1 MEAIETFENAGF
13 TVSIYQEEDP
23 GSPREWDNL
32 GKMVCWHRRANLGDE
47 TIKTSNYQN
56 MDELVASF
64 NALVCIPLYLYEHS
78 GMTMTASYETYLRY
92 PDRQWDAGQVGFI
105 YVTEETLRKEYSI
118 QPGQDI
124 PPETLALAK
133 QVLVGEVE
141 EYDQYLT
148 GDVYGYVVKDTAGEH
163 VDSCWGFFG
172 LEYAREEAQAA
183 LASASDTKEV
193 KP

>member
-1 MEAIETFENAGF
+1 MEAIETFETAGF

-124 PPETLALAK
+124 PPETLALVK

-183 LASASDTKEV
+183 LASASDKKEV
-193 KP
+193 QP